1 MERVQ
6 RRVSQGLRAHGLQG
20 EAVRELWLLSLME
33 RGQRSDP
40 VAACDYCQ
48 GPSEHSEPNASI
60 QMAKQSV
67 VNMHNGLGDSA
78 GELEKR
84 FHWESSVRLAQ
95 VTR

>member
-1 MERVQ
+1 MTQWQPVTTAR
-6 RRVSQGLRAHGLQG
+6 GLLN
-20 EAVRELWLLSLME
+20 M
-33 RGQRSDP
+33 
-40 VAACDYCQ
+40 
-48 GPSEHSEPNASI
+48 SEPNASI